1 MARELAFSRSS
12 FVRRALG
19 GTRHGGR
26 FHRIFAGLRWRL
38 EKIGVMKWPSLSAI
52 ASVAYK
58 EFLHIYRDRRVLLLL
73 IILPPLFT
81 LIFGH
86 AFENTE
92 LTDVP
97 ALLIDRDQTPR
108 TAHFIEIISKDKTF
122 HWRMPAR
129 DFPGESDL
137 IGNGVKATLV
147 IAVHRLRRARRDRV
161 DFAIANCHAHGLHHR
176 PRTRIGHT
184 LSIAGDFAAAR

>member
-1 MARELAFSRSS
+1 
-12 FVRRALG
+12 
-19 GTRHGGR
+19 
-26 FHRIFAGLRWRL
+26 
-38 EKIGVMKWPSLSAI
+38 MKWPSLSAI

-108 TAHFIEIISKDKTF
+108 TARFIEIIPPSPLK
-122 HWRMPAR
+122 
-129 DFPGESDL
+129 
-137 IGNGVKATLV
+137 
-147 IAVHRLRRARRDRV
+147 AVHGHMRLV
-161 DFAIANCHAHGLHHR
+161 LSFPR
-176 PRTRIGHT
+176 P
-184 LSIAGDFAAAR
+184 

>member
-1 MARELAFSRSS
+1 MDFSSTT
-12 FVRRALG
+12 FDRRALG

-26 FHRIFAGLRWRL
+26 FHRIFAGLRWCV
-38 EKIGVMKWPSLSAI
+38 KKTCTMNWPSLRAI

-81 LIFGH
+81 LMFGH

-92 LTDVP
+92 LTGVP

-108 TAHFIEIISKDKTF
+108 SAHFIEIISKDKTF
-122 HWRMPAR
+122 HWRTQAPE
-129 DFPGESDL
+129 FHSESEL
-137 IGNGVKATLV
+137 IRNGVKATLV
-147 IAVHRLRRARRDRV
+147 IPSGWPD
-161 DFAIANCHAHGLHHR
+161 IINK
-176 PRTRIGHT
+176 
-184 LSIAGDFAAAR
+184 GDT